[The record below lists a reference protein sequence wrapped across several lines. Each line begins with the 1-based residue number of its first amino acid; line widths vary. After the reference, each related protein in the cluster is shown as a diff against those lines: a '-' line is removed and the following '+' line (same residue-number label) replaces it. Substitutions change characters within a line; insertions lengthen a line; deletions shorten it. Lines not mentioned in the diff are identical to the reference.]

1 MNASPLRGQ
10 APCCCDS
17 PSTVESSTCVRRQSD
32 DRPNVGIPERRQ
44 QHHDVLTSSQD
55 RSTTRSGSTGDTTVP
70 RRHGQNDLAV
80 TITVLLT
87 APQRYPS
94 ACISSPI
101 VVMSATSHVASPV
114 EAGAIAYV
122 NFRVRC
128 EKLGHGEDVYLLQE
142 GDVKRQKVRL
152 TDETCTGGFCTVS
165 IVLIADPTCILR

>member
-1 MNASPLRGQ
+1 
-10 APCCCDS
+10 
-17 PSTVESSTCVRRQSD
+17 
-32 DRPNVGIPERRQ
+32 
-44 QHHDVLTSSQD
+44 
-55 RSTTRSGSTGDTTVP
+55 
-70 RRHGQNDLAV
+70 
-80 TITVLLT
+80 
-87 APQRYPS
+87 
-94 ACISSPI
+94 
-101 VVMSATSHVASPV
+101 MSATSHVASPV